1 MVVVFYKMDKP
12 STSIP
17 INTQD
22 SDYSDK
28 IQSLLDPE
36 ALNKSADDDD
46 SVVDDLDAD
55 PDYILSNDE
64 DEDYSSDDWTDD
76 ENDLLEGGEDSENIN
91 IRNMVAD
98 NVPLP
103 QFFLE

>member
-1 MVVVFYKMDKP
+1 M
-12 STSIP
+12 IP
-17 INTQD
+17 LE
-22 SDYSDK
+22 S
-28 IQSLLDPE
+28 E
-36 ALNKSADDDD
+36 VLNETADDDD
-46 SVVDDLDAD
+46 SVVDDSDAD

-64 DEDYSSDDWTDD
+64 DEDYSSDNWIDD

-103 QFFLE
+103 LFP